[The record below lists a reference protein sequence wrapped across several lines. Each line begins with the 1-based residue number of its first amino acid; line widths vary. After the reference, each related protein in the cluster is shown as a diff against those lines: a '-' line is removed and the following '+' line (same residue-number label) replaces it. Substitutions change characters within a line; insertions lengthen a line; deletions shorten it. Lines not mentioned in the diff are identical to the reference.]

1 MKKLKPFFH
10 KVKSLFLSPEVY
22 ARTIGVKIGTNCLIA
37 DKRHWSS
44 EPYLITIGDNT
55 QITEGVTIHTHGGG
69 NIVRRICP
77 DFDSFGKVNIGNRVY
92 IGAYSHIMPGV
103 TIEDNVLVAAGS
115 VVTKSVPS
123 GYVVG
128 GNPAKI
134 ICSVDTFIER
144 NLRYNTET
152 KGKSREYKKQVLATL
167 SEDKFIKK
175 EFLRIPEDK

>member
-1 MKKLKPFFH
+1 M
-10 KVKSLFLSPEVY
+10 
-22 ARTIGVKIGTNCLIA
+22 
-37 DKRHWSS
+37 
-44 EPYLITIGDNT
+44 
-55 QITEGVTIHTHGGG
+55 EGG
-69 NIVRRICP
+69 RIMRQSYP
-77 DFDSFGKVNIGNRVY
+77 NFDSFGKISIGNHVY
-92 IGAYSHIMPGV
+92 IGSNSLIMPGV
-103 TIEDNVLVAAGS
+103 AIEDNVLVAAGS

-175 EFLRIPEDK
+175 GYIKLPDEKQ